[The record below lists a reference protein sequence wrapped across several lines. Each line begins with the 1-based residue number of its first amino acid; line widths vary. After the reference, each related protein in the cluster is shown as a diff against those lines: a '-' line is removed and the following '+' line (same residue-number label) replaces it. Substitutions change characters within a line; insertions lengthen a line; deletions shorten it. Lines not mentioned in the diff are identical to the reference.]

1 MLVAKAGPVSS
12 DVACCLNVC
21 VERLAVERRAVVEH
35 DVGRRVMV
43 NEVKSSFAVIDWA
56 S

>member
-1 MLVAKAGPVSS
+1 MLVANAGPVSS
-12 DVACCLNVC
+12 RRGLLLDVR

-35 DVGRRVMV
+35 DVGPRVMV
-43 NEVKSSFAVIDWA
+43 NEVKSSFGVIDFA